1 MPESP
6 AVWWAANRL
15 LNFMNTHS
23 YGVRFEADGAD
34 LFVELLSNDSLNR
47 QQLLERVLA
56 ILEDRH
62 GMEERDHANGVMT
75 EVVHSDGS
83 TLLAWLSISGETTRQ
98 PLDDEGLDEIL
109 TCLAFLAFP
118 PVVEL
123 TQRAQDGSIT
133 TLR

>member
-1 MPESP
+1 M
-6 AVWWAANRL
+6 
-15 LNFMNTHS
+15 TTYS

-34 LFVELLSNDSLNR
+34 LFVELLSNDTLNR

-75 EVVHSDGS
+75 QVVHSDGS
-83 TLLAWLSISGETTRQ
+83 TLLAWLSISGETNRQ

-123 TQRAQDGSIT
+123 TQRAQDGSVT
-133 TLR
+133 ALR

>member
-1 MPESP
+1 MDT
-6 AVWWAANRL
+6 R
-15 LNFMNTHS
+15 S

-34 LFVELLSNDSLNR
+34 LFVELLSTDSLNR

-62 GMEERDHANGVMT
+62 GMDVLDQDEGAVT
-75 EVVHSDGS
+75 QVVHSDGS

-98 PLDDEGLDEIL
+98 SLDDEGLDEIL
-109 TCLAFLAFP
+109 TCLAFLAYP

-123 TQRAQDGSIT
+123 THTSNDGRVT
-133 TLR
+133 ALG

>member
-1 MPESP
+1 MT
-6 AVWWAANRL
+6 
-15 LNFMNTHS
+15 THS

-75 EVVHSDGS
+75 QVVHSDGS
-83 TLLAWLSISGETTRQ
+83 TLLAWLSIAGETNRQ
-98 PLDDEGLDEIL
+98 PLDDEGLDVVVMQPASEADHRGG
-109 TCLAFLAFP
+109 TGRS
-118 PVVEL
+118 VEL
-123 TQRAQDGSIT
+123 TNPMLS
-133 TLR
+133 

>member
-1 MPESP
+1 MD
-6 AVWWAANRL
+6 
-15 LNFMNTHS
+15 THS

-34 LFVELLSNDSLNR
+34 LFVELLSQDRFNR

-62 GMEERDHANGVMT
+62 GMEEREHANGVVT

-83 TLLAWLSISGETTRQ
+83 TLLAWLSISGTTTRQ

-133 TLR
+133 TLT